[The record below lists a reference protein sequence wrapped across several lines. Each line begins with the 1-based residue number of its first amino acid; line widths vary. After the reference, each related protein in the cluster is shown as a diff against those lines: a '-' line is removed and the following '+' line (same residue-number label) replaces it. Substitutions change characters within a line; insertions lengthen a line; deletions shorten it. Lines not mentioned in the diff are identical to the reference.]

1 MKFHKMPKAEAR
13 PNDTP
18 AMCEAIDLLI
28 EKGIDVRRPANNDY
42 QLKLDW
48 QTSYYPGKGSLFID
62 GEQQARPERGLQAL
76 EIWIARHSPL
86 LSFG

>member
-1 MKFHKMPKAEAR
+1 MRFQKMPKAEAR

-18 AMCEAIDLLI
+18 AMREAIDLLI
-28 EKGIDVRRPANNDY
+28 EKGIDVRRPANSDH
-42 QLKLDW
+42 QLKLDG
-48 QTSYYPGKGSLFID
+48 QTSYFPTKGTLYID

-76 EIWIARHSPL
+76 EKWIAQHAAL